1 MSKLI
6 GLSVS
11 FCIRDI
17 CEGNV
22 ALEDVSYIIPGFNV
36 VQNPEQIFN
45 NYKDIYW
52 RKNPNALEILRKVTL
67 KYINS
72 EILAAFDV
80 RRCDYTWIKKTEFN
94 EKVRVLLKKCELP
107 SLMKSGLFFKVGIL
121 KGELNE

>member
-22 ALEDVSYIIPGFNV
+22 ALKDVSYIIPGFNL
-36 VQNPEQIFN
+36 VQSPEQIFD

-52 RKNPNALEILRKVTL
+52 RKNPNALEILKKVTL
-67 KYINS
+67 KYISS
-72 EILAAFDV
+72 EILKAIDV
-80 RRCDYTWIKKTEFN
+80 RRCDNAWIKKTEFN
-94 EKVRVLLKKCELP
+94 EKIRKYELTDEV
-107 SLMKSGLFFKVGIL
+107 KVGL
-121 KGELNE
+121 QGWNFER

>member
-1 MSKLI
+1 MGIKQV

-17 CEGNV
+17 CEGNI

-36 VQNPEQIFN
+36 VQSPEQIFN

-52 RKNPNALEILRKVTL
+52 RKTPNALEILQKVTL
-67 KYINS
+67 KYIS
-72 EILAAFDV
+72 HDILTSLDV
-80 RRCDYTWIKKTEFN
+80 RRCDSVWIPKSEFS
-94 EKVRVLLKKCELP
+94 EKIRVFLKKCELTDE
-107 SLMKSGLFFKVGIL
+107 VNVL